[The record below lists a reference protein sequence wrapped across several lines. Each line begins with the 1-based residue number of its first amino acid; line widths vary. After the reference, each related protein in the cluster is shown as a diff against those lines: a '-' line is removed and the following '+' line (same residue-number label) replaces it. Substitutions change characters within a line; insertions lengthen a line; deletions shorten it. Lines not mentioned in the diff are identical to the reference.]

1 MLNVDNICDFKN
13 ETSSITILYIYGIE
27 DTEIRKFLR
36 QRKKQAKSF
45 FESCPIV
52 VDFGKVED
60 YNTTFVLNIFSI
72 LKEEGFLPVGVK
84 NIKNKLKSELF
95 EHKIPTYTTY
105 SSNEETSAKQ
115 ESKNNHEMV
124 EATEEV
130 KEEVKVEC
138 KRDSLPLTKNHFEP
152 LRSGQKLSAK
162 DMNLTV
168 FGSVQS
174 SAEVVSSGS
183 IVICGGLYGRA
194 AAGIDGDESATILTM
209 KFDPVLVSIGGHYI
223 LFEDGVPDEYKE
235 KPALVYVENG
245 KIRIRKL

>member
-1 MLNVDNICDFKN
+1 M
-13 ETSSITILYIYGIE
+13 SISVQC
-27 DTEIRKFLR
+27 IR
-36 QRKKQAKSF
+36 
-45 FESCPIV
+45 P
-52 VDFGKVED
+52 
-60 YNTTFVLNIFSI
+60 FVLNILSI
-72 LKEEGFLPVGVK
+72 LKDEGFLPVGVK
-84 NIKNKLKSELF
+84 NVKNKLKAELF
-95 EHKIPTYTTY
+95 EYEIPTYTT
-105 SSNEETSAKQ
+105 SSGEVFVKQ
-115 ESKNNHEMV
+115 ES
-124 EATEEV
+124 EEIKESEKSDELT

-162 DMNLTV
+162 DMNLNI

-223 LFEDGVPDEYKE
+223 LFEEGVPDEYKE
-235 KPALVYVENG
+235 KPALVYLENG